1 MNRYPLW
8 INLLICFTLVIGVV
22 YTLPNFFGE
31 VPAIQV
37 SAAKSTVK
45 VDDDL
50 QKRVEGALKAA
61 NIANDG
67 VTLDAAS
74 LKVRFADTDTQLKA
88 KDAVQKDLAEDFVVA
103 LNLVSRSP
111 RALSAIGALPMY
123 LGLDLRGGVHFLLQ
137 VDMPSALIKK
147 LDGTA
152 SSVRTMLRDKRISYN
167 GIVREKQGDNQVLV
181 LKFREK
187 DTRDKARKEVETTNP
202 ELALNEREQGGE
214 FRLVAVL
221 KPEEQ
226 KRTQDL
232 ALQQNIATLRNRV
245 NELGVAEPII
255 QQQGADRIVVQL
267 PGVQDTARA
276 KELLGRT
283 ASLELRLV
291 EAHASDPAGRDYD
304 AKKIEDATKGN
315 VPFGTEFFIDR
326 HGKNPEPLLLSKNVI
341 ITGERL
347 TNASPSFDQQNNEP
361 IVSVELDGQ
370 GARIMRDTTR
380 EAVKR
385 RMAVLLIEKGKPEVI
400 TAPVIQSELG
410 ARFQISGRMTTREA
424 NDLALLLRAGSLAA
438 PMDIIEER
446 TVGPSLGA
454 DNIAIGF
461 HSTWIGFTLIAIFMI
476 AYYHMFGVISVA
488 ALAINVLFL
497 ISLLSMMQ
505 ATLTL
510 PGMAGIA
517 LTVGMAIDANVLI
530 NERIREELRN
540 GNTPQAA
547 IHAGYE
553 RAWGTILDSNITTLI
568 GGLALFAFGSGPV
581 KGFAVVLCLGIL
593 TSIFSAVMV
602 SRSIVN
608 LYYGSRRKLDSISIG
623 QIWKTGTE
631 PKAKAKA

>member
-8 INLLICFTLVIGVV
+8 INLMIGFAMLIGVV

-37 SAAKSTVK
+37 SAAKSTQK
-45 VDDDL
+45 VDADL
-50 QKRVEGALKAA
+50 QQRVEVALKNA
-61 NIANDG
+61 NVANDG
-67 VTLDAAS
+67 LFLDPSS

-88 KDAVQKDLAEDFVVA
+88 KDAVQKALGEDFVVA
-103 LNLVSRSP
+103 LNLLSRSP
-111 RALSAIGALPMY
+111 RFLTSIGALPMY

-137 VDMPSALIKK
+137 VDMPSALTKK
-147 LDGTA
+147 LDGVG
-152 SSVRTMLRDKRISYN
+152 SSIRSMLRDKRISY
-167 GIVREKQGDNQVLV
+167 GSIAREGQNL
-181 LKFREK
+181 LIKFRDKEG
-187 DTRDKARKEVETTNP
+187 RDKARKEIETANP
-202 ELALNEREQGGE
+202 DLGLSEQESGGE
-214 FRLVAVL
+214 FRLTATL

-291 EAHASDPAGRDYD
+291 EAHGSDPAGRDYD
-304 AKKIEDATKGN
+304 PKKIDDAMKGN
-315 VPFGTEFFIDR
+315 VPFGTELFIER
-326 HGKNPEPLLLSKNVI
+326 RGKNAEPLLLSKNVI
-341 ITGERL
+341 LTGERL
-347 TNASPSFDQQNNEP
+347 TNAAPSFDQQNNEP

-410 ARFQISGRMTTREA
+410 GRFQISGRMSTREA

-454 DNIAIGF
+454 DNIKIGF
-461 HSTWIGFTLIAIFMI
+461 HSTWIGFTAIAIFMI
-476 AYYHMFGVISVA
+476 AYYQMFGVISVV
-488 ALAINVLFL
+488 ALAVNVLFL
-497 ISLLSMMQ
+497 ISLLSMLQ

-547 IHAGYE
+547 IAAGYE

-581 KGFAVVLCLGIL
+581 KGFAVVLCLGII

-608 LYYGSRRKLDSISIG
+608 LFYGSRRKLDRVSIG
-623 QIWKTGTE
+623 QVWKAGAE
-631 PKAKAKA
+631 KNAKA

>member
-1 MNRYPLW
+1 MQ
-8 INLLICFTLVIGVV
+8 
-22 YTLPNFFGE
+22 
-31 VPAIQV
+31 PA
-37 SAAKSTVK
+37 SKS
-45 VDDDL
+45 
-50 QKRVEGALKAA
+50 GSP
-61 NIANDG
+61 I
-67 VTLDAAS
+67 
-74 LKVRFADTDTQLKA
+74 TDTQLKA
-88 KDAVQKDLAEDFVVA
+88 RTQCRRKLGEDFVVA

-111 RALSAIGALPMY
+111 RFLTAIGALPMY

-137 VDMPSALIKK
+137 VDMASALTKK
-147 LDGTA
+147 LDGVG
-152 SSVRTMLRDKRISYN
+152 SNIRGLLRDKRIQYGSI
-167 GIVREKQGDNQVLV
+167 GREGTRIVVRFK
-181 LKFREK
+181 R
-187 DTRDKARKEVETTNP
+187 RCRYARKARKEIETAYP
-202 ELALNEREQGGE
+202 RAW
-214 FRLVAVL
+214 A
-221 KPEEQ
+221 
-226 KRTQDL
+226 KRAGAGRRIPPGRRRSSRKRKSARRT
-232 ALQQNIATLRNRV
+232 ALQQNIATLSNRV

-276 KELLGRT
+276 KEMLGRT

-291 EAHASDPAGRDYD
+291 EAAAIRRAALRSAEIDD
-304 AKKIEDATKGN
+304 ALKGN
-315 VPFGTEFFIDR
+315 VPFGTDLFTETR
-326 HGKNPEPLLLSKNVI
+326 KTTEPLLRRKTC

-347 TNASPSFDQQNNEP
+347 TNAAPSFDQQNNEP
-361 IVSVELDGQ
+361 SSASSWT
-370 GARIMRDTTR
+370 ARARASCAMSR
-380 EAVKR
+380 AR
-385 RMAVLLIEKGKPEVI
+385 RRQAAMAVLLIEKGKPEVI

-410 ARFQISGRMTTREA
+410 ARFQISGRMSTREA

-446 TVGPSLGA
+446 TVGPCLGA
-454 DNIAIGF
+454 DNIKIGF
-461 HSTWIGFTLIAIFMI
+461 HSTWIGFTAIAIFMI
-476 AYYHMFGVISVA
+476 AYYQMFGVISVV
-488 ALAINVLFL
+488 ALAFNVLFL
-497 ISLLSMMQ
+497 VSLLSMLQ

-553 RAWGTILDSNITTLI
+553 RAWGTILDSNVTTLI

-608 LYYGSRRKLDSISIG
+608 LIYGSRRRLESVPIG
-623 QIWKTGTE
+623 QVWKAGAEKRGGSREVT
-631 PKAKAKA
+631 A